1 MVHWKCT
8 GALQIPYSICLKTRA
23 ERIARTVEF
32 FPRYT
37 KMPTISF
44 TDKAAEAAR
53 MIAEALL
60 NPAPVS
66 PFLLLGN
73 EQIRAIRQLAN
84 LFSATI
90 LDTKPSTPPAAPALR
105 PQPPPICAP
114 PPMVQIRQPGA
125 PALRVPVVDPPYP
138 RRLTIDMN
146 SEHSA
151 RSLPCRAEF
160 NTPVNERS
168 PTLIKPDSDDPVA
181 YRYLLINQ
189 YLPKRTQPRT
199 V

>member
-1 MVHWKCT
+1 
-8 GALQIPYSICLKTRA
+8 
-23 ERIARTVEF
+23 
-32 FPRYT
+32 
-37 KMPTISF
+37 MPTTSSMEN
-44 TDKAAEAAR
+44 ASEAA
-53 MIAEALL
+53 MMLGDALL
-60 NPAPVS
+60 NLAPAS
-66 PFLLLGN
+66 LFLSL
-73 EQIRAIRQLAN
+73 ESAQIRDIRQLAD